1 MSNLSIT
8 RGIAKIENDFFKAQ
22 FNFTSREQKVLL
34 FLISCLDPLQQDD
47 FFEQMVPIKVLA
59 SVLKTD
65 KSKHWGGIYD
75 AIHQLGRRMVKLHI
89 DYLTPIK
96 LKGKKMYGHIPVFR
110 RIEPILNEQN
120 EICLMFKFNE
130 DMKPLL
136 LGLREFVQID
146 LKEIAPMQSG
156 YAIHLFMILK
166 SERRRRSAYSNVTKV
181 RYEINDLKGLL
192 GIGENKYK
200 GFDNFRRRVLETVIK
215 QINLPSS
222 SISVRYEKVKEGRS
236 VKHIDFFIKDKEKQ
250 EELHTPQKRSTK
262 KVKSKSSKKVVKKSK
277 LTKTFLE
284 NNLTRA
290 QLRAFRILVNRDVF
304 EDIAHQ
310 EIISTIPN
318 GRVKGVEDFFI
329 EAAIKYFEKSAD
341 IKTMKNFVTWWRKGV
356 FTQSENG
363 GVKDK
368 IEDIV
373 YKRWKKL
380 EKENP
385 TAFIERN
392 LSKNISYKESQN
404 KKK

>member
-1 MSNLSIT
+1 MSNLSIK
-8 RGIAKIENDFFKAQ
+8 RGVAKIENDFFKAQ

-47 FFEQMVPIKVLA
+47 FFEQTVPIKVLA

-65 KSKHWGGIYD
+65 KSKQWGGIYD
-75 AIHQLGRRMVKLHI
+75 AIKELGSRMVKLHI

-110 RIEPILNEQN
+110 RIEPLINEQN

-156 YAIHLFMILK
+156 YAIHLFMVLK
-166 SERRRRSAYSNVTKV
+166 SERRRRGAYGNVTKV
-181 RYEINDLKGLL
+181 RYELNDLKGLL
-192 GIGENKYK
+192 GIKKNKYK

-222 SISVRYEKVKEGRS
+222 SIKVWYEKVKEGRS
-236 VKHIDFFIKDKEKQ
+236 VKHIDFFITDKDKQQDFNISKEKSPK
-250 EELHTPQKRSTK
+250 TTK
-262 KVKSKSSKKVVKKSK
+262 NKSSKKETPQSKITKS
-277 LTKTFLE
+277 FLE

-290 QLRAFRILVNRDVF
+290 QLRAYRILVNRDIF
-304 EDIAHQ
+304 EEIAYK
-310 EIISTIPN
+310 EIIATIPN

-329 EAAIKYFEKSAD
+329 EAAIKYFEKVAE
-341 IKTMKNFVTWWRKGV
+341 IKTMKNFVIWWRKGI
-356 FTQSENG
+356 FTKSENG

-380 EKENP
+380 EKEDLD
-385 TAFIERN
+385 AFLERD
-392 LSKNISYKESQN
+392 LSKDISYSVAQ
-404 KKK
+404 KKDK